1 MKRHWFFL
9 MVALSFV
16 AGLALALPDTAAFAQ
31 QGSIC
36 EGDQKIEGGGPH
48 TYTPGA
54 GNIVT
59 EVCIKAG
66 NNTIEF
72 ECLQTDTT
80 GCYTLVWT
88 VDPSN
93 LSCTSVT
100 ISGGGTSSACKSI
113 SHTAAEFGE
122 KPPPPPPVCV
132 PTKEVCDGIDNDCD
146 GIVDEGCPKK

>member
-54 GNIVT
+54 GNTVT

-66 NNTIEF
+66 RDAFEF
-72 ECLQTDTT
+72 MCGQTDPE

-88 VDPSN
+88 TDCS
-93 LSCTSVT
+93 SVT
-100 ISGGGTSSACKSI
+100 ISGGGTGPDCQSI
-113 SHTAAEFGE
+113 SHTAAEFGQKE
-122 KPPPPPPVCV
+122 PPPPPVCV
-132 PTKEVCDGIDNDCD
+132 PQKEVCDGIDNDCD